1 MIQLQDRV
9 PSIDGYKEVTKETS
23 NGKTTSEGAV
33 ERGYTRKNND
43 TIVIKINGIDLE
55 FTRNTKYDYG
65 NPLDNPKYTDTS
77 TPSIS
82 TVLYNDIDLTSR
94 YGTVTKVG
102 SNYVEVEI
110 DSKTIR
116 LYRKDS
122 LDSIRN
128 TPIYWADKQVTF
140 ESKTYDDTGQY
151 YKLTFVGEQYPDDNS
166 PVWLESITDTTF
178 DTDLWSGAG
187 YVTKRC
193 ILSNQYFETI
203 QYKISGEVNG
213 SSLCLAGF
221 EIDGI
226 QITEVP
232 H

>member
-1 MIQLQDRV
+1 MQD
-9 PSIDGYKEVTKETS
+9 
-23 NGKTTSEGAV
+23 
-33 ERGYTRKNND
+33 ND
-43 TIVIKINGIDLE
+43 TIIIKVNGVDLE

-82 TVLYNDIDLTSR
+82 TVLYNDVDLTSR

-102 SNYVEVEI
+102 SNYVEVRI
-110 DSKTIR
+110 NNNTIR

-122 LDSIRN
+122 LDSTRN
-128 TPIYWADKQVTF
+128 IPIYWADKPVTF
-140 ESKTYDDTGQY
+140 ESKTYEDTGQY

-178 DTDLWSGAG
+178 DNDLWSGAG